1 MYGGR
6 QFITVVNKLKILV
19 FLIMDMNDMNEEYF
33 KGRGAQVNPNN
44 KFLERSYVQEYIEG
58 LDEPF
63 LISETTKVIATY
75 PKSILSKVDSPDLG
89 FYQSLNPYQ
98 GCEHGCIYCY
108 ARNSHEYWGYSAGLD
123 FERKILVKYNAVELL
138 EKAFENKS
146 YKPETV
152 LLSGNT
158 DCYQPIEKKL
168 QITRKLLLTF
178 LDYRHPVSII
188 SKNVLMLRDLDI
200 LASLA
205 ELGLVRVSV
214 TINSLREEV
223 RRKMEPRTAT
233 ASTRLQLIEK
243 LAQHNIPVSLMIAP
257 IVPGINSDE
266 MPELIRRASE
276 AGAKGAYYTIV
287 RLNGAIAGI
296 FRDWVYKN
304 YPDRADKII
313 HGIEDCHGGSLNDSQ
328 WGRRIR
334 GDGEIATGIQQLF
347 EVARKKYMGE
357 SLHTFLRTDLFER
370 PNRSPQLRMF

>member
-1 MYGGR
+1 MGFGSSSCVSIVVKLLMAITATKKLPITVNFFLFIFISTLSQLYKKNTKCHNNVMYGGR

-205 ELGLVRVSV
+205 ELGLVRVS
-214 TINSLREEV
+214 
-223 RRKMEPRTAT
+223 
-233 ASTRLQLIEK
+233 
-243 LAQHNIPVSLMIAP
+243 
-257 IVPGINSDE
+257 
-266 MPELIRRASE
+266 
-276 AGAKGAYYTIV
+276 
-287 RLNGAIAGI
+287 
-296 FRDWVYKN
+296 
-304 YPDRADKII
+304 
-313 HGIEDCHGGSLNDSQ
+313 
-328 WGRRIR
+328 
-334 GDGEIATGIQQLF
+334 
-347 EVARKKYMGE
+347 
-357 SLHTFLRTDLFER
+357 
-370 PNRSPQLRMF
+370 

>member
-1 MYGGR
+1 
-6 QFITVVNKLKILV
+6 
-19 FLIMDMNDMNEEYF
+19 
-33 KGRGAQVNPNN
+33 GAQVNPNN

-357 SLHTFLRTDLFER
+357 SLHTSLRTDLFER